1 MGNCK
6 VARDAKLQVLAGADD
21 SSFVEHW
28 KDVLSLFGVVR
39 NLGGVGKAMMAK
51 LAVNQMIAANLVAWA
66 K

>member
-1 MGNCK
+1 LGNRK
-6 VARDAKLQVLAGADD
+6 VARDAKLQVLAGAND
-21 SSFVEHW
+21 SSLIEHW